1 MKFKNNSS
9 LNKIIYCSLSWKP
22 RWKWSRARKQLW
34 DHVHFVAKD
43 DFLSS
48 RHHTCVIVAG
58 KEELREIMCLL
69 CLKHMTLGVLYHSCF
84 YYISKNL
91 IAWPH
96 HTRRKAEKWG
106 LYLSSHDSSSKFW
119 YDVSIT
125 VKTDDFTDFTVRWLW
140 LSFYHSVTIPSFP
153 FLGTK

>member
-48 RHHTCVIVAG
+48 RHHTYVIVAG
-58 KEELREIMCLL
+58 KEELREIMCLV
-69 CLKHMTLGVLYHSCF
+69 CLKHMTLGVLYHSF
-84 YYISKNL
+84 SYYISKNL
-91 IAWPH
+91 SAWPH
-96 HTRRKAEKWG
+96 HTRRKAENEVFTWVAMIPAKNFG
-106 LYLSSHDSSSKFW
+106 MMLVSLSRQRLYSQM
-119 YDVSIT
+119 T
-125 VKTDDFTDFTVRWLW
+125 VTFI
-140 LSFYHSVTIPSFP
+140 LSFSNHSLLS
-153 FLGTK
+153 LLRN